1 MALVYCQEEYY
12 MIYNNKCM
20 LQIDAGH
27 NSPSTIF
34 WEERTHNWGLPM
46 LVVSLT
52 TTEEALL
59 LDHKYQSYTES
70 NSKIQI
76 IIQLIEF
83 LYAYLLKKR

>member
-1 MALVYCQEEYY
+1 MALDYCQEEYY

-52 TTEEALL
+52 TTEPHL
-59 LDHKYQSYTES
+59 LDHKC
-70 NSKIQI
+70 
-76 IIQLIEF
+76 
-83 LYAYLLKKR
+83 

>member
-52 TTEEALL
+52 TTEPLL
-59 LDHKYQSYTES
+59 LDHNFKSYTELDLCRS
-70 NSKIQI
+70 TNKLVNAIKCNH
-76 IIQLIEF
+76 IE
-83 LYAYLLKKR
+83 

>member
-1 MALVYCQEEYY
+1 MLIILRSIYIQSSVFILNRIALISNICKMALVYCQEEYY

-52 TTEEALL
+52 TTEPHL
-59 LDHKYQSYTES
+59 LDHKY
-70 NSKIQI
+70 
-76 IIQLIEF
+76 
-83 LYAYLLKKR
+83 